1 MLEWLEK
8 QMHAGQE
15 PEALDAV
22 IRILAAMLLGFIVAA
37 IYSFTRPRHE
47 ASGTRGILATIVLLS
62 ILLAMVVMAVGN
74 SPARAFTLAGI
85 LAIVRFRTVVE
96 DTRDA
101 AFVIC
106 SVVVGMAA
114 GAGYLTVAFVGL
126 PFVTVAAYLTQN
138 HQVRRITPTS
148 SLKIR
153 YDVQAVLQQPLEAL
167 LKRYAEHAAVRSHG
181 TCKKGTAFEVVYRI
195 KMKAGM
201 SSSELIRELKN
212 LEGMMA
218 VDWKAP

>member
-1 MLEWLEK
+1 
-8 QMHAGQE
+8 
-15 PEALDAV
+15 
-22 IRILAAMLLGFIVAA
+22 MLLGFIVAA

-106 SVVVGMAA
+106 SV
-114 GAGYLTVAFVGL
+114 
-126 PFVTVAAYLTQN
+126 
-138 HQVRRITPTS
+138 
-148 SLKIR
+148 
-153 YDVQAVLQQPLEAL
+153 
-167 LKRYAEHAAVRSHG
+167 
-181 TCKKGTAFEVVYRI
+181 
-195 KMKAGM
+195 
-201 SSSELIRELKN
+201 
-212 LEGMMA
+212 
-218 VDWKAP
+218 